1 MKVAILSRP
10 VGAAPWLLQAGYDL
24 GDRDVVVISED
35 HDVRKPEPEISC
47 LVLGM
52 LELDAVHGVFVDDSP
67 QRLPSAVKL
76 LAGQG

>member
-1 MKVAILSRP
+1 M
-10 VGAAPWLLQAGYDL
+10 
-24 GDRDVVVISED
+24 
-35 HDVRKPEPEISC
+35 RKPEPEISC

-76 LAGQG
+76 LAEQG